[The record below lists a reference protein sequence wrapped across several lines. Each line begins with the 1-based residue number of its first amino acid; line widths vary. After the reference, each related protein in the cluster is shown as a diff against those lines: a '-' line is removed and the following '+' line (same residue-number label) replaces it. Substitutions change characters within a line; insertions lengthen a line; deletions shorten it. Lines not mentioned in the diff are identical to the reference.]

1 MRRTLC
7 PSLFTHV
14 RPALHTCV
22 ERTRQRN
29 QARTTMGE
37 SATPVKAVPE
47 AASSSASPPPPTSAQ
62 IPPRPASK
70 PVGELYRIR
79 PWHTVIVLTLAL
91 LLDLPFLIDR
101 LALSPYTSHTTGGV
115 LVTGA
120 STGIGRDAAITL
132 ATKEPGLIVYA
143 GVRNLRDAKAITALH
158 LPNLL
163 PVTMDVTKD
172 NSVQAA
178 RRTIL
183 KDLASRG
190 PEPDNPLPFVG
201 LVNNA
206 GVTGMAP
213 LEHHALPEV
222 EKIFAV
228 NVFGL
233 LRVTQA
239 FLPEIRLGRR
249 EG

>member
-1 MRRTLC
+1 
-7 PSLFTHV
+7 
-14 RPALHTCV
+14 
-22 ERTRQRN
+22 
-29 QARTTMGE
+29 
-37 SATPVKAVPE
+37 
-47 AASSSASPPPPTSAQ
+47 
-62 IPPRPASK
+62 
-70 PVGELYRIR
+70 
-79 PWHTVIVLTLAL
+79 
-91 LLDLPFLIDR
+91 
-101 LALSPYTSHTTGGV
+101 
-115 LVTGA
+115 
-120 STGIGRDAAITL
+120 
-132 ATKEPGLIVYA
+132 
-143 GVRNLRDAKAITALH
+143 

-163 PVTMDVTKD
+163 PVTLDVTKD

-178 RRTIL
+178 LRTIL

-249 EG
+249 EGGREGEGKDHSAPM